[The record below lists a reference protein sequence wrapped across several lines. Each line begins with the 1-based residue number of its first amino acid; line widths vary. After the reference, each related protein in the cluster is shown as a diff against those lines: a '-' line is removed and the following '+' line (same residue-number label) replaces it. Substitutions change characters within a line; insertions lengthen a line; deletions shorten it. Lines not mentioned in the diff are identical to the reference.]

1 MTRQPLSCHLNPGG
15 YDVIPNTAQLH
26 ELPEYWQHEIRK
38 LRQES
43 AKMRRER
50 NDARDALAALAMKV
64 ASR

>member
-1 MTRQPLSCHLNPGG
+1 M
-15 YDVIPNTAQLH
+15 IPNTAQLH